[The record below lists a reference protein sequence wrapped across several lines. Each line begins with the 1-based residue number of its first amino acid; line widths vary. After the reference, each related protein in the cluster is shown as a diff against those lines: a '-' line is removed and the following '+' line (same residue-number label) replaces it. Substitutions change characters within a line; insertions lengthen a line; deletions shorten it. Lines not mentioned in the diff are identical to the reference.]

1 MLYAIQKRILDFV
14 ISFFALMLLWPVMIL
29 VAVAIKLDSKG
40 PAVFRQERVT
50 KDGLSFMMHKF
61 RSMVIN
67 AEEVLQANP
76 KLLKQYESGSYKLKD
91 DPRVT
96 RVGKFIRKTSLDE
109 LPQLWDVLM
118 GDMSIVGP
126 RAYRPVELQK
136 QQIVYPETKPHVKA
150 LLTVKPGITGPW
162 QISGRSNINF
172 DQRVRMDALYAKKQS
187 ILYDILII
195 LKTPKAV
202 IQQEGAT

>member
-1 MLYAIQKRILDFV
+1 MLYAIQKRILDFG
-14 ISFFALMLLWPVMIL
+14 ISFFALMFLWPVML
-29 VAVAIKLDSKG
+29 VVAIAIRLDSSG

-50 KDGLSFMMHKF
+50 KDGKSFLMHKF
-61 RSMVIN
+61 RSMVTN
-67 AEEVLQANP
+67 AEEVLHANP
-76 KLLKQYESGSYKLKD
+76 ELLKQYESGSYKLKN
-91 DPRVT
+91 DPRIT
-96 RVGKFIRKTSLDE
+96 RVGRIIRKTSLDE

-126 RAYRPVELQK
+126 RAYRPVELKK
-136 QQIVYPETKPHVKA
+136 QQIVYPDTRPHVKA

-172 DQRVRMDALYAKKQS
+172 DQRVRMDASYAKRQS

>member
-1 MLYAIQKRILDFV
+1 MFYDVSKRIIDFTLA
-14 ISFFALMLLWPVMIL
+14 FFGLM
-29 VAVAIKLDSKG
+29 VAIPRMVVVAIAIKLDSSG
-40 PAVFRQERVT
+40 PAIFRQRRVT
-50 KDGLSFMMHKF
+50 KGGVSFMMFKF

-67 AEEVLQANP
+67 AEDVLYRD
-76 KLLKQYESGSYKLKD
+76 KELLSQYELGSYKLKF

-109 LPQLWDVLM
+109 LPQFWNVLV

-126 RAYRPVELQK
+126 RAYRPAELRK
-136 QQIVYPETKPHVKA
+136 QQVVYPETKESVND

-172 DQRVRMDALYAKKQS
+172 DQRVKMDAAYANRRS
-187 ILYDILII
+187 IFNDLWII
-195 LKTPKAV
+195 IKTPLAV
-202 IQQEGAT
+202 IHQEGAA